1 MKEIWA
7 DIEGYEGK
15 YKVSTWGRVA
25 NGERIV
31 SQWINHKGY
40 SKVTLYKGN
49 DKKNFRVNRLVAQA
63 FIPNWL
69 NYPEVNH
76 KDGNKRNNSITNL
89 EWVTG
94 QQNREYDKVA
104 EIKTQRNIE
113 FAKLMVLMRGCQ
125 ERGVKCSQEE

>member
-25 NGERIV
+25 NGDRIV

-49 DKKNFRVNRLVAQA
+49 DKRNFRVNRLVAQA

-69 NYPEVNH
+69 NHPEVNH
-76 KDGNKRNNSITNL
+76 KDGNKRNNSVTNL

-94 QQNREYDKVA
+94 KQNREYDKAA
-104 EIKTQRNIE
+104 EKKMQLDIE
-113 FAKLMVLMRGCQ
+113 MSKLMTWLHGSCNKRTDC
-125 ERGVKCSQEE
+125 